1 MNSVGHECLYI
12 PPMRRHSSS
21 QLIVVAAFAALAPHF
36 VRGKLLAQVTNTPAN
51 PSCSAPDSIA
61 FTGSTR
67 RSYAVLREDAGL
79 PVGQAVTA
87 AALQRAEKNILATG
101 HFDDMQTDCTV
112 ENGKTT
118 VHFRLV
124 ERPLLSGV
132 DVAGVERL
140 SIGTIRDRVDLIIGR
155 PVDPAQVARAVGKID
170 STYAANGY
178 YLARVKV
185 DTTLANGEA
194 KLIFRVE
201 EGSRFAVSGIF
212 VDGNQRVSD
221 KTIVSAMET
230 KPEGFFWWR
239 KGEFD
244 DNKFSGDLAER
255 IPALYAARGYID
267 VQVTQDTMV
276 VDRERGKALIKLR
289 VNEGPQYHIG
299 TFEVNGGKRFSAE
312 EIARFYPFGRTNR
325 SFSALAKGLVLRSK
339 TDETIFDQSVWDAA
353 TRQVSDAYAGEGY
366 LRAQVVPVVER
377 TYGPD
382 SVPTVDLRWDI
393 VEGAPAIVNR
403 IDIKGNDVT
412 SEHCIRDQLF
422 LIPGDVFSQQKF
434 IQSYQNIAALN
445 FFETPLPSP
454 DYRESPNDPTLID
467 ITFNVKE
474 KHTGN
479 INFGASM
486 GQTGV
491 GGFIGFDQPNLGF
504 TSRFPFLTTGMCKR
518 GSFQWQFGQFINDLN
533 LSLVDPRIK
542 GSNVSGQLS
551 VYHSMSR
558 YIIQDLGRSTRT
570 GGNVRFG
577 FRLPNTRLSRFYL
590 DYGGERVQYGNTGLV
605 STINCPS
612 CFRSSVGTSLEHNS
626 LIGAPFPF
634 GGVSQSLQV
643 QFNGGPLGGTATF
656 QRAIGEIR
664 SAATVAQFGGNNLGQ
679 DPMRLTLSL
688 KVKGGAVFGDPG
700 PFFVSQAFALG
711 GTQYG
716 EQLRGYDEFSVTPSG
731 YDPGASNTRAA
742 RTSFGNAVYTSSAEL
757 GLRLNQQL
765 QIGLFYDIGNIWNT
779 PTEFDPTRVFRGA
792 GFGGAVVTPLGPLGV
807 DLGYGFDRRDA
818 LGRKAPGWQV
828 HFKFGQ
834 LF

>member
-1 MNSVGHECLYI
+1 
-12 PPMRRHSSS
+12 MRRLSC
-21 QLIVVAAFAALAPHF
+21 QLIVATAVAASASVASAQDAA
-36 VRGKLLAQVTNTPAN
+36 PAG
-51 PSCSAPDSIA
+51 PSCASPDSID
-61 FTGSTR
+61 FVGSTR
-67 RSYAVLREDAGL
+67 RSYAVLREDAAL
-79 PVGQAVTA
+79 PVGQPVTA
-87 AALQRAEKNILATG
+87 TMIQRAIKNLMATG
-101 HFDDMQTDCTV
+101 HFDDVPGTECQV
-112 ENGKTT
+112 INGKAILR
-118 VHFRLV
+118 FRLV
-124 ERPLLSGV
+124 ERPILSSV

-140 SIGTIRDRVDLIIGR
+140 SVGTIRDRVDLIIGR
-155 PVDPAQVARAVGKID
+155 PVDPAQVVHAVAKID

-185 DTTLANGEA
+185 DTTLVNGEA
-194 KLIFRVE
+194 KLVFRVD
-201 EGSRFAVSGIF
+201 EGRRFAVSGIF
-212 VDGNQRVSD
+212 VDGNQQVSD
-221 KTIVSAMET
+221 KTIVDAMET

-244 DNKFSGDLAER
+244 DNKFAGDLAER
-255 IPALYAARGYID
+255 IPALYASRGYID
-267 VQVTQDTMV
+267 VQVTQDTME
-276 VDRERGKALIKLR
+276 VDRERGKALIRLK

-299 TFEVNGGKRFSAE
+299 GFEVNGGKRFSAE

-325 SFSALAKGLVLRSK
+325 SLLGLARGLLGSNE
-339 TDETIFDQSVWDAA
+339 DETVFDQSVWDEA
-353 TRQVSDAYAGEGY
+353 TRQVNNAYASEGY
-366 LRAQVVPVVER
+366 LYARVEPVIER
-377 TYGPD
+377 TVSGPD

-403 IDIKGNDVT
+403 IDIKGNEVT

-445 FFETPLPSP
+445 FFETPLPAP
-454 DYRESPNDPTLID
+454 TYVQDPNDPSLIN

-474 KHTGN
+474 KHTGTF
-479 INFGASM
+479 NFGASM

-518 GSFQWQFGQFINDLN
+518 GSFQWQFGQFINDFSLGLTDPRLHGSRVSSQ
-533 LSLVDPRIK
+533 LSL
-542 GSNVSGQLS
+542 
-551 VYHSMSR
+551 YHSMSR
-558 YIIQDLGRSTRT
+558 YIIQDLGRTIRT
-570 GGNVRFG
+570 GGSVRFG
-577 FRLPNTRLSRFYL
+577 FPVPNSRRTYFYL
-590 DYGGERVQYGNTGLV
+590 DYGGERVKYGATGLV

-612 CFRSSVGTSLEHNS
+612 CFRSSLGTSLEHDS
-626 LIGAPFPF
+626 QIGAPFPF
-634 GGVSQSLQV
+634 AGVRQSLSV

-664 SAATVAQFGGNNLGQ
+664 SNATLAQFGGGNLGQ

-700 PFFVSQAFALG
+700 PFFVSQSFALG

-716 EQLRGYDEFSVTPSG
+716 EQLRGYDEFSVTPFG
-731 YDPGASNTRAA
+731 YNPAAGSQTAA

-765 QIGLFYDIGNIWNT
+765 GLSLFYDVGNIWSR
-779 PTEFDPTRVFRGA
+779 PTDFDPTRVFRGA

-807 DLGYGFDRRDA
+807 DVGYGFDRRDA
-818 LGRKAPGWQV
+818 NGNKAPGWQV